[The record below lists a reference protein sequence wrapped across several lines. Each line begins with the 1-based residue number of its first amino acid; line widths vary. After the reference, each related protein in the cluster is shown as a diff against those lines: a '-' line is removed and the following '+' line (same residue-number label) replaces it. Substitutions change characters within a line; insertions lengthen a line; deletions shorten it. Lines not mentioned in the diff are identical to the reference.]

1 MTRVENCGGFYLEPP
16 HVSWVS
22 CIFQTVLVALEEKL
36 QKESVET
43 QRGQAIFEVIIR
55 PE

>member
-1 MTRVENCGGFYLEPP
+1 LYLEPP

-22 CIFQTVLVALEEKL
+22 CILQTVLVALEEKL
-36 QKESVET
+36 EEKSDET
-43 QRGQAIFEVIIR
+43 KKRR